1 MYTLFVQKPFD
12 FGQNCTYL
20 LLTLLNNKTVHTHE
34 YSKLKMMHQFTECFT
49 KEIND

>member
-12 FGQNCTYL
+12 FGQICTY
-20 LLTLLNNKTVHTHE
+20 LLTLLNNKTVHMN
-34 YSKLKMMHQFTECFT
+34 SRLKMMHQFTECFT